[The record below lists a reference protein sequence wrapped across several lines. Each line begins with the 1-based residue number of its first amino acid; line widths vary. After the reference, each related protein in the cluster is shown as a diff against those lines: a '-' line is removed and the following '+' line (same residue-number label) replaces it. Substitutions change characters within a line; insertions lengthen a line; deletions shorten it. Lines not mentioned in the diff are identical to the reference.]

1 MFWIGVIIGSI
12 IGLFSG
18 FCLTGWFMFLKLKK
32 QLENPMDGLMGN
44 ISDMLNKGGKK

>member
-32 QLENPMDGLMGN
+32 QLENPMDN
-44 ISDMLNKGGKK
+44 IKSNVMDMLKEEK